1 MYNKSNYLNI
11 KGQGRLYG
19 CWLGLAEGVQ
29 MKERMYIKA
38 QKRGGAPLFYR
49 HRERAGV
56 ATTECKQRRILD
68 AGKERRLWCE
78 DWGRKA
84 GDERRRRFLRNLSH
98 LCNWECLMIR
108 LWRSTNPLIAL

>member
-1 MYNKSNYLNI
+1 
-11 KGQGRLYG
+11 
-19 CWLGLAEGVQ
+19 

-98 LCNWECLMIR
+98 LCNWECLIIR